1 MATSEGTP
9 TLFERSG
16 QPVSTGPYTL
26 RSLMEDVPLSAEGQD
41 TNITITCVEYWDGNL
56 YIGTS
61 ASETLH
67 FVSLPSEAAD
77 ESHSVT
83 YILASRLELSPGVS
97 APGSTSTKGVQQ
109 ILLLPSVNKACVR
122 SNNVL
127 TFYSLPE
134 LSPAFGNTKVS
145 GCTWIGGRD
154 LDINDNEQMGP
165 IVIMICIKNRIRLV
179 RIGEEPRLVK
189 NIEYPG
195 CLASARRGR
204 FACVA
209 DAHSY
214 ALLDV
219 DNQQKIPLFPISSL
233 DEETEITTSGAPPDI
248 IKTAPQVLGNPT
260 LTRAQGDTGTCDST
274 THGRST
280 SLGAFVGGLGRNQ
293 PASRSSSRDRT
304 AFMSPSSAGG
314 QRSPQQSASPIRST
328 SGGQS
333 PTRISQTN
341 DSTSK
346 PVPGSIHN
354 DEATQQKTTQQRP
367 ALLKP
372 NISSPIASEFLL
384 TTGTSLTDPGVGI
397 FVNCDGDVVRG
408 TLEFSQYPG
417 TIVIDGTDPLTANTA
432 GASEDDQE
440 GYVLATI
447 KRTLHGLKRNGLEIQ
462 RWDVTSEGKT
472 WLAVPEVPRAVEDD
486 TKAFSS
492 DTTVGLAM
500 TRTVQE
506 IPFPEVGKCLR
517 SRRLRI
523 SGSKGNEKS
532 EYMDYRQS
540 KLEMQNL
547 PEDWEIARGQQ
558 EDDFA
563 RRLGKKRTRIV
574 TWSGSSIFW
583 VVRNPLALRLDF
595 VIDKVLHASQESRL
609 DQNRLVKVMREI
621 HNQEARTETDFL
633 SLEYIRQKISIILFA
648 DLATNRFDVNQH
660 VNEHLFVE
668 GGLDPRVLLSMV
680 PLLRKDIVEGPK
692 GIWIYAGLVAL
703 MERQLLVSSITLE
716 PDEILSRPEEFD
728 LLGLTRR
735 YLTIWRQRK
744 GFGSI
749 ADETQV
755 FSTVDAAL
763 LHVLLYQDQQSLGGP
778 GGSSTIRA
786 ELYAVIDNDVD
797 CFDRAVELL
806 ERFHRL
812 YVLSRLYQRR
822 KMAGKV
828 LATWRRII
836 DGEQDDGGELDDGEN
851 EVRKYLVKIR
861 DLSLVEEYGTWLARR
876 NPTLGVQIFTDDQSR
891 VKLSPNQV
899 VQLLRSRAPD
909 AVKVYLEH
917 LVFGKKNVQY
927 ANDLISYYLDSVLEV
942 LSTSET
948 ARSILAQSYESYRA
962 LHPPKPTYRQFII
975 DNAIPESWWHDR
987 LRLLELLGGSHGA
1000 GFSYDI
1006 PEILQRIE
1014 PFEDALVPET
1024 IILDGRQGRHHQAL
1038 RLLIHGLGD
1047 YHTAINYC
1055 LLGGSSI
1062 FHPTSGRVDSL
1073 SIPSREEQ
1081 ATLFKSLLSEFLRIE
1096 DVSDRVERTSE
1107 LLERFGTWFDV
1118 AYVLGL
1124 IPDSWSV
1131 ELVSAFLI
1139 SSFRQ
1144 LVHDKSEAMITKALS
1159 GAENLKISADLIEK
1173 YENLGPQV
1181 EALKPP
1187 ISTS

>member
-1 MATSEGTP
+1 MATAEGAP
-9 TLFERSG
+9 APLDRSG

-26 RSLMEDVPLSAEGQD
+26 RSLMEDVPLSAEGQE
-41 TNITITCVEYWDGNL
+41 TQITITCVEYWDGNL

-61 ASETLH
+61 AAEILH
-67 FVSLPSEAAD
+67 FVSFPSDALNEVY
-77 ESHSVT
+77 SVN
-83 YILASRLELSPGVS
+83 YILASRLELSQGVS
-97 APGSTSTKGVQQ
+97 TLGSSPTKGVQQ
-109 ILLLPSVNKACVR
+109 IFLLPSVNKACVR
-122 SNNVL
+122 CNNVL

-145 GCTWIGGRD
+145 GCSWIGGRD
-154 LDINDNEQMGP
+154 LDIDDNEQVGP
-165 IVIMICIKNRIRLV
+165 EVIMICIRNRIRLV
-179 RIGEEPRLVK
+179 KIGEEPRLVK

-219 DNQQKIPLFPISSL
+219 ENQQKIPLFPISSL
-233 DEETEITTSGAPPDI
+233 NEETETISEGMPPDI
-248 IKTAPQVLGNPT
+248 IKNVPQESGNLT
-260 LTRAQGDTGTCDST
+260 LTRAQGDTGTGDST
-274 THGRST
+274 IHGRST
-280 SLGAFVGGLGRNQ
+280 SLGAFVGGLGNVQ
-293 PASRSSSRDRT
+293 PASRSRSRDRSG
-304 AFMSPSSAGG
+304 FGNPSGTGG
-314 QRSPQQSASPIRST
+314 QQYPQQSASPLRSI
-328 SGGQS
+328 SSSQS
-333 PTRISQTN
+333 PTRVSQANAFIPGPAASSGHQDEVTQRETN
-341 DSTSK
+341 QK
-346 PVPGSIHN
+346 PPS
-354 DEATQQKTTQQRP
+354 
-367 ALLKP
+367 LLRP

-384 TTGTSLTDPGVGI
+384 TTGTSSTEPGVGI

-408 TLEFSQYPG
+408 TLEFSQYPS
-417 TIVIDGTDPLTANTA
+417 TIVIDGNDPTRANTA
-432 GASEDDQE
+432 GSLEDDQE
-440 GYVLATI
+440 GFVIAATTRI
-447 KRTLHGLKRNGLEIQ
+447 LNGQEQNGLEIQ
-462 RWDVTSEGKT
+462 RWDITSEGKT
-472 WLAVPEVPRAVEDD
+472 WLAVPEVSHAVGEH
-486 TKAFSS
+486 TNTLPANNSI
-492 DTTVGLAM
+492 GLAM
-500 TRTVQE
+500 TLTLQDIQFE
-506 IPFPEVGKCLR
+506 DVGKRLR
-517 SRRLRI
+517 SRRLKI
-523 SGSKGNEKS
+523 SRSTGNNEAGNVETSLS
-532 EYMDYRQS
+532 ELSTQDS
-540 KLEMQNL
+540 L
-547 PEDWEIARGQQ
+547 EDWEIARVQQ

-574 TWSGSSIFW
+574 AWSGSSIFW
-583 VVRNPLALRLDF
+583 VVKNPLALRLEF
-595 VIDKVLHASQESRL
+595 VIDNVLHASQESRL
-609 DQNRLVKVMREI
+609 DQNRLIKVMREI

-633 SLEYIRQKISIILFA
+633 SLEYVRQKISIILFA
-648 DLATNRFDVNQH
+648 DLATNRLDVDQH
-660 VNEHLFVE
+660 VNEHLFIE
-668 GGLDPRVLLSMV
+668 GGLDPRVLLSML
-680 PLLRKDIVEGPK
+680 PLLREDIVEGPK
-692 GIWIYAGLVAL
+692 GIWIHAGLVAL
-703 MERQLLVSSITLE
+703 MERQLSVSSITLE
-716 PDEILSRPEEFD
+716 PDEILSRPEDFD

-778 GGSSTIRA
+778 GGSSTVRA
-786 ELYAVIDNDVD
+786 ELYAVVDNDVD

-812 YVLSRLYQRR
+812 YVLSRLYQKR

-836 DGEQDDGGELDDGEN
+836 NGEHDDGGELVDGEN

-861 DLSLVEEYGTWLARR
+861 DPSLVEEYGTWLARR
-876 NPTLGVQIFTDDQSR
+876 NHTLGVQVFTDDQSR
-891 VKLSPNQV
+891 VKLSPHQV

-909 AVKVYLEH
+909 AVKEYLEH

-927 ANDLISYYLDSVLEV
+927 ANDLISYYLDNVLAV
-942 LSTSET
+942 LSTSDG

-975 DNAIPESWWHDR
+975 DNAIPASWWHDR

-1038 RLLIHGLGD
+1038 RLLTHGLGD

-1081 ATLFKSLLSEFLRIE
+1081 ATLFKALLSEFLRIE
-1096 DVSDRVERTSE
+1096 DIGDRVERTSE

-1118 AYVLGL
+1118 AYVLEL

-1131 ELVSAFLI
+1131 ELLSAFLI
-1139 SSFRQ
+1139 SSFRK
-1144 LVHDKSEAMITKALS
+1144 LVQDKSEAMITKALS

-1173 YENLGPQV
+1173 CQILGPQIEV
-1181 EALKPP
+1181 VKPQMTTP
-1187 ISTS
+1187 

>member
-1 MATSEGTP
+1 MATAEGTP
-9 TLFERSG
+9 APSDRSG
-16 QPVSTGPYTL
+16 RPVSTGPYTL
-26 RSLMEDVPLSAEGQD
+26 RSLMEDVPLSSEGQD
-41 TNITITCVEYWDGNL
+41 TQITISCVEYWDGNL

-61 ASETLH
+61 ASEILH
-67 FVSLPSEAAD
+67 FVSFPSEAPD
-77 ESHSVT
+77 EPHSVN
-83 YILASRLELSPGVS
+83 YILASRLELSHGVFI
-97 APGSTSTKGVQQ
+97 PGSSSTKGVQQ
-109 ILLLPSVNKACVR
+109 ILLLTSVNKACVR
-122 SNNVL
+122 CNNVL

-145 GCTWIGGRD
+145 GCSWIGGRD
-154 LDINDNEQMGP
+154 LDINDNEQAGP
-165 IVIMICIKNRIRLV
+165 EIIMICIRNRIRLV
-179 RIGEEPRLVK
+179 KIGEEPRLVK

-209 DAHSY
+209 DAQSY

-233 DEETEITTSGAPPDI
+233 DEEIETTTGGAPPDTV
-248 IKTAPQVLGNPT
+248 KALPQVSGNVT
-260 LTRAQGDTGTCDST
+260 LTRAQGDTGPDDST
-274 THGRST
+274 IHGRST
-280 SLGAFVGGLGRNQ
+280 SLGAFVGGLGNVQ
-293 PASRSSSRDRT
+293 PASRSRSRDRT
-304 AFMSPSSAGG
+304 GIMSPGGAGG
-314 QRSPQQSASPIRST
+314 QRSPQQSASPIRSI
-328 SGGQS
+328 SNSQS
-333 PTRISQTN
+333 PTRISQG
-341 DSTSK
+341 SAFISRPITS
-346 PVPGSIHN
+346 SSQN
-354 DEATQQKTTQQRP
+354 DEMAQRKRNQRPP

-384 TTGTSLTDPGVGI
+384 TTGTSLTEPGVGI

-408 TLEFSQYPG
+408 TLEFSQYPS
-417 TIVIDGTDPLTANTA
+417 TIVIDGSDPLTANTA
-432 GASEDDQE
+432 GSLEDDQE
-440 GYVLATI
+440 GFVLATI
-447 KRTLHGLKRNGLEIQ
+447 KRTLHGLERNGLEIQ

-472 WLAVPEVPRAVEDD
+472 WLAVPEVSHAVEEDINATSTD
-486 TKAFSS
+486 N
-492 DTTVGLAM
+492 TVGLAM
-500 TRTVQE
+500 TLSVQE
-506 IPFPEVGKCLR
+506 IRFPEVGKRLR
-517 SRRLRI
+517 SRRLKI
-523 SGSKGNEKS
+523 SRSTDNEEAGNVGNQ
-532 EYMDYRQS
+532 QS
-540 KLEMQNL
+540 DLNTQNSLE
-547 PEDWEIARGQQ
+547 EWEIARGQQ

-574 TWSGSSIFW
+574 TWSGSSIYW
-583 VVRNPLALRLDF
+583 VVRNPLALRLEF
-595 VIDKVLHASQESRL
+595 VIDKVLHDSQESRL

-680 PLLRKDIVEGPK
+680 PLLREDIVEGPK
-692 GIWIYAGLVAL
+692 GIWIHAGLVAL
-703 MERQLLVSSITLE
+703 MERQLSVSSITLE

-763 LHVLLYQDQQSLGGP
+763 LHVLLYQDQQSSGGP
-778 GGSSTIRA
+778 GGSSTVRA
-786 ELYAVIDNDVD
+786 ELYAVVDNDVD

-806 ERFHRL
+806 ETFRRL
-812 YVLSRLYQRR
+812 YVLSRLYQKR

-836 DGEQDDGGELDDGEN
+836 DGEHDDGGELVDGEN

-876 NPTLGVQIFTDDQSR
+876 NPTLGVQVFTDDQSR
-891 VKLSPNQV
+891 VKLSPHQV

-909 AVKVYLEH
+909 AVKEYLEH

-927 ANDLISYYLDSVLEV
+927 ANDLISYYLDNVLAV
-942 LSTSET
+942 LSTSDD

-975 DNAIPESWWHDR
+975 DNAIPASWWHDR

-1038 RLLIHGLGD
+1038 RLLTHGLGD

-1081 ATLFKSLLSEFLRIE
+1081 ATLFKSLLSEFLHIE

-1118 AYVLGL
+1118 AYVLEL

-1131 ELVSAFLI
+1131 ELLSAFLI
-1139 SSFRQ
+1139 SSFRR
-1144 LVHDKSEAMITKALS
+1144 LVQDKSEAVITKALS

-1173 YENLGPQV
+1173 CQVLGPQV
-1181 EALKPP
+1181 EAVEPR
-1187 ISTS
+1187 ISTF

>member
-1 MATSEGTP
+1 MS
-9 TLFERSG
+9 F
-16 QPVSTGPYTL
+16 
-26 RSLMEDVPLSAEGQD
+26 
-41 TNITITCVEYWDGNL
+41 
-56 YIGTS
+56 
-61 ASETLH
+61 
-67 FVSLPSEAAD
+67 PSDALNEVY
-77 ESHSVT
+77 SVN
-83 YILASRLELSPGVS
+83 YILASRLELSQGVS
-97 APGSTSTKGVQQ
+97 TLGSSPTKGVQQ
-109 ILLLPSVNKACVR
+109 IFLLPSVNKACVR
-122 SNNVL
+122 CNNVL

-145 GCTWIGGRD
+145 GCSWIGGRD
-154 LDINDNEQMGP
+154 LDIDDNEQVGP
-165 IVIMICIKNRIRLV
+165 EVIMICIRNRIRLV
-179 RIGEEPRLVK
+179 KIGEEPRLVK

-219 DNQQKIPLFPISSL
+219 ENQQKIPLFPISSL
-233 DEETEITTSGAPPDI
+233 NEETETISEGMPPDI
-248 IKTAPQVLGNPT
+248 IKNVPQESGNLT
-260 LTRAQGDTGTCDST
+260 LTRAQGDTGTGDST
-274 THGRST
+274 IHGRST
-280 SLGAFVGGLGRNQ
+280 SLGAFVGGLGNVQ
-293 PASRSSSRDRT
+293 PASRSRSRDRSG
-304 AFMSPSSAGG
+304 FGNPSGTGG
-314 QRSPQQSASPIRST
+314 QQYPQQSASPLRSI
-328 SGGQS
+328 SSSQS
-333 PTRISQTN
+333 PTRVSQANAFIPGPAVSSGHQDEVTQRETN
-341 DSTSK
+341 QK
-346 PVPGSIHN
+346 PPS
-354 DEATQQKTTQQRP
+354 
-367 ALLKP
+367 LLRP

-384 TTGTSLTDPGVGI
+384 TTGTSSTEPGVGI

-408 TLEFSQYPG
+408 TLEFSQYPS
-417 TIVIDGTDPLTANTA
+417 TIVIDGNDPTRANTA
-432 GASEDDQE
+432 GSLEDDQE
-440 GYVLATI
+440 GFVIAATTRI
-447 KRTLHGLKRNGLEIQ
+447 LNGQEQNGLEIQ
-462 RWDVTSEGKT
+462 RWDITSEGKT
-472 WLAVPEVPRAVEDD
+472 WLAVPEVSHAVGEHNN
-486 TKAFSS
+486 TLPASNS
-492 DTTVGLAM
+492 IGLAM
-500 TRTVQE
+500 TLTLQDIQFE
-506 IPFPEVGKCLR
+506 DVGKRLR
-517 SRRLRI
+517 SRRLKI
-523 SGSKGNEKS
+523 SRSTGNNEAGNVETSLS
-532 EYMDYRQS
+532 ELSTQDS
-540 KLEMQNL
+540 L
-547 PEDWEIARGQQ
+547 EDWEIARVQQ

-583 VVRNPLALRLDF
+583 VVKNPLALRLEF
-595 VIDKVLHASQESRL
+595 VIDNVLHASQESRL

-648 DLATNRFDVNQH
+648 DLATNRLDVDQH
-660 VNEHLFVE
+660 VNEHLFIE
-668 GGLDPRVLLSMV
+668 GGLDPRVLLSML
-680 PLLRKDIVEGPK
+680 PLLREDIVEGPK
-692 GIWIYAGLVAL
+692 GIWIHAGLVAL
-703 MERQLLVSSITLE
+703 MERQLSVSSITLE
-716 PDEILSRPEEFD
+716 PDEILSRPEDFD

-778 GGSSTIRA
+778 GGSSTVRA
-786 ELYAVIDNDVD
+786 ELYAVVDNDVD

-812 YVLSRLYQRR
+812 YVLSRLYQKR

-836 DGEQDDGGELDDGEN
+836 NGEHDDGGELVDGEN

-861 DLSLVEEYGTWLARR
+861 DPSLVEEYGTWLARR
-876 NPTLGVQIFTDDQSR
+876 NHTLGVQVFTDDQSR
-891 VKLSPNQV
+891 VKLSPHQV

-909 AVKVYLEH
+909 AVKEYLEH

-927 ANDLISYYLDSVLEV
+927 ANDLISYYLDNVLAV
-942 LSTSET
+942 LSTSDG

-975 DNAIPESWWHDR
+975 DNAIPASWWHDR

-1038 RLLIHGLGD
+1038 RLLTHGLGD

-1081 ATLFKSLLSEFLRIE
+1081 ATLFKALLSEFLRIE
-1096 DVSDRVERTSE
+1096 DIGDRVERTSE

-1118 AYVLGL
+1118 AYVLEL

-1131 ELVSAFLI
+1131 ELLSAFLI
-1139 SSFRQ
+1139 SSFRK
-1144 LVHDKSEAMITKALS
+1144 LVQDKSEAMITKALS

-1173 YENLGPQV
+1173 CQILGPQIEV
-1181 EALKPP
+1181 VKPQ
-1187 ISTS
+1187 ISTP